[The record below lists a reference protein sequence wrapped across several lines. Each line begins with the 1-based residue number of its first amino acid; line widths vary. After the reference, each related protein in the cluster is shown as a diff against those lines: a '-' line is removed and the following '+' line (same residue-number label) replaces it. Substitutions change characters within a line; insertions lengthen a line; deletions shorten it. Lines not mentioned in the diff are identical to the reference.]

1 MTLRN
6 DQICSDAAVI
16 TPSDTA
22 FIQCNGIYVGTTG
35 TVTVTTAVGTS
46 VLFTAVPAGAVI
58 PLQITQI
65 KATGTTASNIVGF
78 KN

>member
-6 DQICSDAAVI
+6 DQICSDAALI
-16 TPSDTA
+16 TPNDAT

-35 TVTVTTAVGTS
+35 TVTVVTAGGTS
-46 VLFTAVPAGAVI
+46 VLFTAVPAGAII
-58 PLQITQI
+58 PLQIVKI
-65 KATGTTASNIVGF
+65 MATGTSASNIIGF